1 MFGLSEIKQ
10 KLYEIE
16 KIIEMSEKVE
26 VSKLQ
31 KVEKDISLLRRDVN
45 DLHSIIMLQE
55 VAKRIKKDNRIVF
68 IGTGQINENV
78 LHAYISIKQL
88 QLEGIVDSNIDL
100 LYVARNQFEFEF
112 LRNYGFGGVELW
124 IHQTSLAQKL
134 LKSRVVVLSSHLF
147 SDWGNCLLTACV
159 SDAKIVQ
166 LWHGLPAK
174 TIAMGI
180 VDDRMRDF
188 HFFARLLNDSIRN
201 QFVCIDSKIPS
212 VRDAYRNAFPNADL
226 VATGS
231 IRLRLL
237 FDSDYRSLFLENKQN
252 NIVGDWLNCQ
262 KENGRYRLL
271 YCPTYRES
279 YEARKELFEKC
290 KYILSCGHEMAVAIK
305 LHVASKFSHEWIAE
319 LKTLAKINNH
329 LIIDG
334 SDEVY
339 SVFSSFDAMIC
350 DYSSIRMDFSI
361 LNKPVFLW
369 QFDKDT
375 YNRVVDIV
383 EYFSMLDDV
392 SYRISEFNSKE
403 ICEIIKQ
410 DPKRHLREQLVE
422 EVFKP
427 EFYNDTVQKV
437 LDVILDAYHNN

>member
-1 MFGLSEIKQ
+1 MFGLGLSQFENRLNELEKKINDINGIKH
-10 KLYEIE
+10 
-16 KIIEMSEKVE
+16 
-26 VSKLQ
+26 
-31 KVEKDISLLRRDVN
+31 DISILRRDVN

-55 VAKRIKKDNRIVF
+55 VAKRIKKDNRIAF

-88 QLEGIVDSNIDL
+88 QLEGVVDSNIDL
-100 LYVARNQFEFEF
+100 LYVARSQFEFEF
-112 LRNYGFGGVELW
+112 LSNYSFGGVELW

-180 VDDRMRDF
+180 VDDQMRDF

-201 QFVCIDSKIPS
+201 QIVCTDSNTSS
-212 VRDAYRNAFPNADL
+212 VYNAYKDAFPNADL
-226 VATGS
+226 IATGS

-237 FDSDYRSLFLENKQN
+237 FDSDYRSLFLKNKQN

-262 KENGRYRLL
+262 KENGRYKLL
-271 YCPTYRES
+271 YCPTFREP
-279 YEARKELFEKC
+279 YETRKELFEKC
-290 KYILSCGHEMAVAIK
+290 KYILSCSDKIAIAIK
-305 LHVASKFSHEWIAE
+305 LHVASKFSHKWIAE
-319 LKTLAKINNH
+319 LKVLAAANNH
-329 LIIDG
+329 LIMDS

-339 SVFSSFDAMIC
+339 SAFSDFDAMIC

-375 YNRVVDIV
+375 YNRTVDIV

-392 SYRISEFNSKE
+392 SYRISEFNTKE
-403 ICEIIKQ
+403 VFEIVSQ
-410 DPKRHLREQLVE
+410 DPKRHLRERLVE

-427 EFYNDTVQKV
+427 EFYNHAVQKV
-437 LDVILDAYHNN
+437 LNVILDAYHST